1 MNDASLSYDPETSI
15 ALGFGFRCGFLGL
28 LHLEIIQERLEREYN
43 LDLVTTAPGLIYK
56 VFKTD
61 GTVVELTNP
70 SNLPDPS
77 EIDYMEEP
85 VVEAE
90 IMVTT
95 EFIGSIMELCQ
106 ERRGKYISMDYI
118 EGTRALLNRSDN
130 PSQPIFSTDNLN
142 NTITEGT
149 DSDTELPTIN
159 SQNVSKF
166 RKGKLDA
173 YMNLLALLE
182 TDVTEE
188 FLLEFRKLFIKVIQP
203 YAPLWFIEDSNN

>member
-1 MNDASLSYDPETSI
+1 MMNSYSPYGNMFGNYLTRIFTDIFPDESTFLKDYKAVGFPYQLSDQNIKTIYYLLYGRYGNSHI
-15 ALGFGFRCGFLGL
+15 A
-28 LHLEIIQERLEREYN
+28 
-43 LDLVTTAPGLIYK
+43 
-56 VFKTD
+56 
-61 GTVVELTNP
+61 
-70 SNLPDPS
+70 
-77 EIDYMEEP
+77 
-85 VVEAE
+85 
-90 IMVTT
+90 
-95 EFIGSIMELCQ
+95 
-106 ERRGKYISMDYI
+106 SMDETQFKYKLFSTI
-118 EGTRALLNRSDN
+118 FMYGPTWVKRLDVQEILRNMTEEELMTGTRALLNRSDN

-166 RKGKLDA
+166 RKGKLEA

-203 YAPLWFIEDSNN
+203 YAPLWFIEDSNNEGDN

>member
-1 MNDASLSYDPETSI
+1 MMNSYSPYGNMFGNYLTRIFTDIFPDESTFLEDYKAVGFPYQLSDQNIKTIYYLLYARYGNSHI
-15 ALGFGFRCGFLGL
+15 A
-28 LHLEIIQERLEREYN
+28 
-43 LDLVTTAPGLIYK
+43 
-56 VFKTD
+56 
-61 GTVVELTNP
+61 
-70 SNLPDPS
+70 
-77 EIDYMEEP
+77 
-85 VVEAE
+85 
-90 IMVTT
+90 
-95 EFIGSIMELCQ
+95 
-106 ERRGKYISMDYI
+106 SMDETQFKYKLFSTI
-118 EGTRALLNRSDN
+118 FMYGPTWVKRLDVQEILRNMTEEELMTGSRALLNRSDN

-203 YAPLWFIEDSNN
+203 YAPLWFIEDSNNEGDN

>member
-1 MNDASLSYDPETSI
+1 MMNSYSPY
-15 ALGFGFRCGFLGL
+15 GNMFGNYLTRIFTDIFPD
-28 LHLEIIQERLEREYN
+28 ESTFIQEYTDAGFPYPLSEQN
-43 LDLVTTAPGLIYK
+43 LRTIYYLLYARY
-56 VFKTD
+56 
-61 GTVVELTNP
+61 GN
-70 SNLPDPS
+70 SH
-77 EIDYMEEP
+77 I
-85 VVEAE
+85 A
-90 IMVTT
+90 
-95 EFIGSIMELCQ
+95 
-106 ERRGKYISMDYI
+106 SMDETQFKYKLFSTI
-118 EGTRALLNRSDN
+118 FMYGPTWVKRLDVQEILRNMSEEELMTGTRALLNRSDN

-203 YAPLWFIEDSNN
+203 YAPLWFIEDSNNEGDN